1 LAFHTKGVSW
11 AIRCSGAKVIPN
23 NTDAVTH
30 LAGQVK
36 IQRMPTRNDILFIR
50 SLRDR
55 NTRHMERKFV
65 VEGHKCVAEALESGW
80 PIHGL
85 FCTEA
90 SGCPDSWN
98 AEPIQSKD
106 MDRMSAFK
114 TAPGILAMVGMPDS
128 VAPSPEAW
136 SRDEASVPFGLV
148 VDGISDPGNLGT
160 LLRTA
165 DWFGVKGVWVSRQ
178 TVDVF
183 NAKTIQAS
191 MGAVFRVDTWAVD
204 LPELVLQL
212 AESSTGVFG
221 LDMDGDAL
229 WSLEGA
235 PSIGRKW
242 CAIVGSESH
251 GLSEAVREAC
261 PQKLHIPG
269 AGGSESLNAAMAA
282 GIVLS
287 DWSRRTQAV

>member
-1 LAFHTKGVSW
+1 
-11 AIRCSGAKVIPN
+11 
-23 NTDAVTH
+23 
-30 LAGQVK
+30 
-36 IQRMPTRNDILFIR
+36 M
-50 SLRDR
+50 
-55 NTRHMERKFV
+55 
-65 VEGHKCVAEALESGW
+65 
-80 PIHGL
+80 
-85 FCTEA
+85 
-90 SGCPDSWN
+90 
-98 AEPIQSKD
+98 
-106 MDRMSAFK
+106 
-114 TAPGILAMVGMPDS
+114 
-128 VAPSPEAW
+128 
-136 SRDEASVPFGLV
+136 
-148 VDGISDPGNLGT
+148 
-160 LLRTA
+160 
-165 DWFGVKGVWVSRQ
+165 SRQ

-204 LPELVLQL
+204 LPGLAVQL
-212 AESSTGVFG
+212 AESSTEVFG
-221 LDMDGDAL
+221 LDMDGDAV

-235 PSIGRKW
+235 PSTGRKW